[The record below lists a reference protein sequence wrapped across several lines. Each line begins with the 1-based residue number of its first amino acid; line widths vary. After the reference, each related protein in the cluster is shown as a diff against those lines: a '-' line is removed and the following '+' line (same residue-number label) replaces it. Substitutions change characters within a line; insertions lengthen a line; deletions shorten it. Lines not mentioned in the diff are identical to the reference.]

1 MKVCFF
7 DKCVFKKFGEII
19 TWGSVVLTFLSVIIP
34 FPENWSR
41 LWAVIVLAAVFAA
54 VYICVWVWANKKKSA
69 TIYLHGTRILV
80 EEGDLFT
87 SPGKKLIPF
96 NEYFDTEVGSGI
108 IDESSLNGQYIRKHA
123 KITPSELN
131 DSIVSQLKK
140 REKKPCLVDTAR
152 PCGNKIKYELGT
164 IYDDGNDFWLMAYSR
179 FDSDNRAYLSQ
190 EDILNCYINMWN
202 EIDILR
208 GNNSV
213 AIPLLGGSGLVRFR
227 KDYSPQQL
235 VELLLWSF
243 SISGVH
249 LSRSATLRIVLGKD
263 VVHEIDILRLMAY
276 SEK

>member
-34 FPENWSR
+34 FPQNWSR

-54 VYICVWVWANKKKSA
+54 VYICVWVWANKKKSV
-69 TIYLHGTRILV
+69 TINLHGTRILV

-87 SPGKKLIPF
+87 TPGKKLIPF
-96 NEYFDTEVGSGI
+96 NEYFDTEVESGI
-108 IDESSLNGQYIRKHA
+108 IDERSLNGQYIKIYA
-123 KITPSELN
+123 KKTSAELKE
-131 DSIVSQLKK
+131 SIVSQLNK
-140 REKKPCLVDTAR
+140 RGKIPCLVDAAR

-202 EIDILR
+202 EIDKLR

-243 SISGVH
+243 DISGIH

-263 VVHEIDILRLMAY
+263 VASDVNLLQLTTY
-276 SEK
+276 SE